1 MNDRELALELTRI
14 YCNRKDFNSEHWYL
28 DAYKKILEN
37 IKEYKS
43 PSTLGKI
50 EELIDEYDK
59 KLTYCE
65 KDLHRLIDNIR
76 DLVKG
81 YSNE

>member
-1 MNDRELALELTRI
+1 MTDKKLALELTRM
-14 YCNRKDFNSEHWYL
+14 YCNHKDLNSECWYF
-28 DAYKKILEN
+28 DAYKKFLEN
-37 IKEYKS
+37 IRDYKS

-65 KDLHRLIDNIR
+65 MDLHRLIDNIR
-76 DLVKG
+76 ELVKG
-81 YSNE
+81 G

>member
-1 MNDRELALELTRI
+1 MNDRELALELTKMYRNNNKSS
-14 YCNRKDFNSEHWYL
+14 YPSHYFESYRNM
-28 DAYKKILEN
+28 LES
-37 IKEYKS
+37 IRTYKS

-65 KDLHRLIDNIR
+65 MDLHRLIDNVR
-76 DLVKG
+76 KLVKG
-81 YSNE
+81 DPNE